1 MDCKLRR
8 EISHTWKQCHTW
20 ATRCLNVARA
30 SRPYVFPEC
39 GTGVPPVCLAPK
51 DHGETPVLLRQSEL
65 ACPLHSTRTR
75 GTGVP
80 PVCLS
85 GMCGTG
91 VSPVCSR
98 GMWHGRLA
106 RVSRAK
112 GYGRDAGVFSRKKPR
127 ARRPCHARVERGKSY
142 MRKATTILI
151 AVICFWG
158 VSAWGSK
165 RPAPTSPPPRTV
177 EQAPL
182 DQSAIHLA
190 IATVDPMLA
199 PTTHYHVGE
208 QVIVTLAMTNT
219 STQPGYVCDSS
230 DLYQDLP
237 ILKKNGHLLPYT
249 KWQTYLLG
257 NVQTDQTCRHDDLP
271 ERILLKTNEPTV
283 VDFLTVVDDSQ
294 YPTGAQSWYDSL
306 TPGNYEL
313 TMQRRLGC
321 CDGPMI
327 ESNKIS
333 FEVTP

>member
-1 MDCKLRR
+1 
-8 EISHTWKQCHTW
+8 
-20 ATRCLNVARA
+20 
-30 SRPYVFPEC
+30 
-39 GTGVPPVCLAPK
+39 
-51 DHGETPVLLRQSEL
+51 
-65 ACPLHSTRTR
+65 
-75 GTGVP
+75 
-80 PVCLS
+80 
-85 GMCGTG
+85 
-91 VSPVCSR
+91 
-98 GMWHGRLA
+98 
-106 RVSRAK
+106 
-112 GYGRDAGVFSRKKPR
+112 
-127 ARRPCHARVERGKSY
+127 
-142 MRKATTILI
+142 
-151 AVICFWG
+151 
-158 VSAWGSK
+158 
-165 RPAPTSPPPRTV
+165 
-177 EQAPL
+177 
-182 DQSAIHLA
+182 
-190 IATVDPMLA
+190 MLA